1 MVRVQSVQAFFVM
14 DRRLEML
21 SFMWRTRCLCIG
33 GLLLAWGHPGV
44 AAGPTLAEARQRW
57 LRGNYA
63 EASRYF
69 CRWSANTSASGFFD
83 AFITST
89 AASAMVSARSRSP
102 RCACTMPRYHSR
114 FASW

>member
-57 LRGNYA
+57 LHGNYA
-63 EASRYF
+63 EARALYETSWLISNLPGGTAVSR
-69 CRWSANTSASGFFD
+69 G
-83 AFITST
+83 
-89 AASAMVSARSRSP
+89 
-102 RCACTMPRYHSR
+102 
-114 FASW
+114 